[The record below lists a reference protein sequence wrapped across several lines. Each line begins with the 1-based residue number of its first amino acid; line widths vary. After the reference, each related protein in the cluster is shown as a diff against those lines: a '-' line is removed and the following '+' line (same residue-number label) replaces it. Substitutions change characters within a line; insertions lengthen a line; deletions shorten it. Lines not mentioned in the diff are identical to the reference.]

1 MTPGGGVLID
11 GAELE
16 LDQHHVVPQPHGE
29 VQRGRA
35 GQKVIHLEE
44 K

>member
-1 MTPGGGVLID
+1 MTPGGGVLIE

-16 LDQHHVVPQPHGE
+16 LDQHHVVPQSHGE
-29 VQRGRA
+29 VERGRP